1 MWDIGRRHGKVVRGS
16 AARGPIASSEAHG
29 ATVAASVLPSLQRVG
44 RSCSVG
50 AFLGCNK
57 KGTGVA
63 LRIFWRGGRAQ
74 YINPALP
81 APLPAHTATT
91 TYDTPYPL
99 TKCTYAYQ

>member
-50 AFLGCNK
+50 APRVQQKRNK
-57 KGTGVA
+57 LVA
-63 LRIFWRGGRAQ
+63 LRIFWQGGRAPC
-74 YINPALP
+74 INPALP